1 MRCVATGDDVY
12 STVTCHIR
20 GDQIFGCHAAGIDQM
35 FLPLRARV
43 IGRIVDLDSVDLGRI
58 AMAKD
63 DLVRAVSVDI
73 GRPEGMAAAET
84 LVDDVPCP
92 QLTWFG
98 GRRVD
103 DERGSVHWFDRRDK
117 CRASRQSPR
126 LNLARP
132 VLIRLRGPRAL
143 RTQGNVL
150 AVLRCRPDGSVIFSP
165 DGNGAFWSDEH
176 VHYRPGSGVEHAG
189 MQDMALIGPHTI
201 LVADVVR
208 KDGWR
213 VEGVPITVRAQAA
226 KD

>member
-1 MRCVATGDDVY
+1 MRCAATGDDVY

-63 DLVRAVSVDI
+63 DL
-73 GRPEGMAAAET
+73 
-84 LVDDVPCP
+84 
-92 QLTWFG
+92 
-98 GRRVD
+98 
-103 DERGSVHWFDRRDK
+103 
-117 CRASRQSPR
+117 
-126 LNLARP
+126 ARP

-176 VHYRPGSGVEHAG
+176 VYYRPGGGVEHAG

-208 KDGWR
+208 KEGWR
-213 VEGVPITVRAQAA
+213 VEEVPITVRAQAA